1 MKKRF
6 GVWLAVSVMGFGLS
20 LRAQNDGDHC
30 ITDGSGRTYLDVD
43 AQVGGGTQG
52 PINMTIGLNPLGNAT
67 LRVRGDELLQFDEF
81 DGSYYCTLRSDVQN
95 ETNQNWSMVRGELE
109 IGRLWNTAL
118 GNSFNIG
125 TRRDNGPMWVR
136 NAATDGIRLAYND
149 DFTMNGY
156 PLRVVGYAQLGEHVA
171 IDGLNPLSRLTLVHE
186 NQGADDP
193 ALEYRPWMRN
203 GLSGT
208 GNSDMFYLGQKNAT
222 WVEGEDIET
231 DDNNDVVAAWGDD
244 ALPEGTDH
252 RFDSFQFRYIDGN
265 DEGSAGDVDGLEL
278 LRLRPYRLNE
288 EDPVIGYVGI
298 GDWNSTGELPDESLD
313 IKEGTIRIRKLVDD
327 YNANYTKVVVTD
339 DDGRLHWTDAISPS
353 GSDCDWTV
361 ENAGTSGSSTAH
373 DVYTAVG
380 SSNSCPDAKDAVGIG
395 IGQPEYKLDIAHS
408 DTDVDRPGGVR
419 VDVETDASGW
429 HYGVTSSVYP
439 ATGGTVLT
447 NAASVSAKVDN
458 VGTASAG
465 TADSYGVFARSN
477 TDEDLFVRKS
487 IGVYGDAVASDGTPT
502 SLWGAEFSARGTG
515 ATATEGIGVY
525 AHVTNSTGTMGTG
538 YGVFA
543 ECSGATNNWAGWF
556 QGNAKVTGT
565 LTVATT
571 VYTSDAMLK
580 ENVVDLVPSEAGE
593 ALMELRPVS
602 YDFDQAQFGYLD
614 LPQGPQVGLIA
625 QEVETVLPGLVHA
638 SVQPATRDDEGNVL
652 HEELSIKGINYVG
665 LVPYLV
671 AAFQEQNAR
680 IAALESDLASCCSQE
695 RSARPSSTAGS
706 ELETDLRII
715 PNPVADRTEL
725 RYTVAAEGTVR
736 LEITDASGRSLQVQD
751 EGTRSAGTFSYG
763 WDTTSLAAG
772 TYFCTLYVN
781 DEPLVKK
788 AVKLNQR

>member
-1 MKKRF
+1 M
-6 GVWLAVSVMGFGLS
+6 
-20 LRAQNDGDHC
+20 
-30 ITDGSGRTYLDVD
+30 
-43 AQVGGGTQG
+43 
-52 PINMTIGLNPLGNAT
+52 
-67 LRVRGDELLQFDEF
+67 
-81 DGSYYCTLRSDVQN
+81 QN

-109 IGRLWNTAL
+109 IGRLWHTAL

-136 NAATDGIRLAYND
+136 NSATDGIRLAYND
-149 DFTMNGY
+149 DFIIHGY
-156 PLRVVGYAQLGEHVA
+156 PHRVVGYAQLGEHLA
-171 IDGLNPLSRLTLVHE
+171 IDQLNPLTRLTLVNE
-186 NQGADDP
+186 NQGSDDLTL
-193 ALEYRPWMRN
+193 AYRPWMRN

-244 ALPEGTDH
+244 VLPEGEDH
-252 RFDSFQFRYIDGN
+252 EFDSFQFRYIDGS
-265 DEGSAGDVDGLEL
+265 DEGSAGDVDGLEM

-288 EDPVIGYVGI
+288 EDEVRGFVGI
-298 GDWNSTGELPDESLD
+298 GDWNSTSDLPDESLD

-327 YNANYTKVVVTD
+327 WHDTDEDLDKVVVVD
-339 DDGRLHWTDAISPS
+339 DDGRLYWQSISLITS
-353 GSDCDWTV
+353 GGGGSCDWTV
-361 ENAGTSGSSTAH
+361 ENLGTSGSSVQH
-373 DVYTAVG
+373 DVYSAVG
-380 SSNSCPDAKDAVGIG
+380 TSTTCPDAKDAVGIG

-408 DTDVDRPGGVR
+408 DTDVDRPGGLR

-429 HYGVTSSVYP
+429 HYGVASSVYP
-439 ATGGTVLT
+439 ASGGTAMT

-458 VGTASAG
+458 VGTASSG

-502 SLWGAEFSARGTG
+502 SIWGGEFSARGTG

-538 YGVFA
+538 YGVYA

-580 ENVVDLVPSEAGE
+580 ENVVDLPPSAAGE
-593 ALMELRPVS
+593 AIMELRPVS
-602 YDFDQAQFGYLD
+602 YDFNQAQFGYLD

-625 QEVETVLPGLVHA
+625 QEVETVLPGLVHS
-638 SVQPATRDDEGNVL
+638 SVQPATRDEDGNVL

-665 LVPYLV
+665 LVPYLI

-695 RSARPSSTAGS
+695 RSAQPVGLSSSA
-706 ELETDLRII
+706 LETDLRII
-715 PNPVADRTEL
+715 PNPVADHTEL
-725 RYTVAAEGTVR
+725 RYTVATEGAVR
-736 LEITDASGRSLQVQD
+736 LEITDASGRKLQVQD
-751 EGTRSAGTFSYG
+751 EGTRAAGTFSYG